1 MGRHLIVISIQK
13 YSEEKFIFSYM
24 PQSSTLVG
32 APMKIQ
38 PLPPE
43 NAVVH
48 LVRVGSV
55 LQVL

>member
-1 MGRHLIVISIQK
+1 MISIQK

-38 PLPPE
+38 SLPPE